1 MSSLYPRMND
11 RPTFTQPALGGAGR
25 WPRHLQWAALLALSS
40 ALTAPLEFAG
50 FPAALLLGPMIAA
63 IALGVNDAQT
73 QVAPPLFMLAQGVI
87 GLMMA
92 RALPP
97 VIFIELAGDWPIYAL
112 GIGSVVGVAAGLG
125 ILLARLKVLPGTTAI
140 WGSAP
145 GAASTIVLMADAFG
159 ADARLVA
166 FMTYLRV
173 ALVALAASLV
183 ARFALPDGAAAPA
196 TDWLAPV
203 APIAFAETAAVLV
216 VSLIAA
222 RLLRLP
228 AGPIF
233 LPIVVGTLLQN
244 FAGLTIEL
252 PQVLLALCFAI
263 VGWSIGLRFTREILL
278 HAWRALPVVFGSM
291 VALIA
296 SCGAFAF
303 ILVWLAGVDPLTAYL
318 ATSPGG
324 ADSVAIIAANSAVDV
339 PFVMTMQAGRLLVVT
354 LTGPALARYI
364 ATRKWAQA
372 L

>member
-1 MSSLYPRMND
+1 MHD
-11 RPTFTQPALGGAGR
+11 RPTFAEPALTGVGR
-25 WPRHLQWAALLALSS
+25 WPRHLQWAALLGLSI
-40 ALTAPLEFAG
+40 ALTVPLELTG

-63 IALGVNDAQT
+63 IVLGVGDARVR
-73 QVAPPLFMLAQGVI
+73 VAQPLFMLAQGVI

-97 VIFIELAGDWPIYAL
+97 AIFIELRADWPIYAL
-112 GIGSVVGVAAGLG
+112 GIGSVVVVAAGLG

-183 ARFALPDGAAAPA
+183 ARLAVPEGAAAPPM
-196 TDWLAPV
+196 DWLAPI
-203 APIAFAETAAVLV
+203 APIPFAETAAVLV

-244 FAGLTIEL
+244 FAGLQIEL
-252 PQVLLALCFAI
+252 PQILLALSFTI
-263 VGWSIGLRFTREILL
+263 VGWSIGLRFTRDILL
-278 HAWRALPVVFGSM
+278 HAWRALPAVFGSM
-291 VALIA
+291 IALIA
-296 SCGAFAF
+296 ACGAFAF
-303 ILVWLAGVDPLTAYL
+303 LLVWLAGVDPLTAYL

-339 PFVMTMQAGRLLVVT
+339 PFVMAMQAGRLLVVT

>member
-1 MSSLYPRMND
+1 MTQSAATIEPE
-11 RPTFTQPALGGAGR
+11 PTGIGR
-25 WPRHLQWAALLALSS
+25 WPRHLQWAALLGLSIV
-40 ALTAPLEFAG
+40 LVVPLELTG

-63 IALGVNDAQT
+63 IALGIGDARVR
-73 QVAPPLFMLAQGVI
+73 VAGPLFILAQGVI

-92 RALPP
+92 RALPSE
-97 VIFIELAGDWPIYAL
+97 IFVELVRDWPIYAL
-112 GIGSVVGVAAGLG
+112 GIGSVVLVAAGLG

-145 GAASTIVLMADAFG
+145 GAATTIVIMADAFG

-183 ARFALPDGAAAPA
+183 ARIAVPDGGTAPPVEWFAAIR
-196 TDWLAPV
+196 PV
-203 APIAFAETAAVLV
+203 PFAETAGVLV
-216 VSLIAA
+216 VSLVAA

-228 AGPIF
+228 AGAIF
-233 LPIVVGTLLQN
+233 LPIVLGTLLQN
-244 FAGLTIEL
+244 FAGLEIEL
-252 PQVLLALCFAI
+252 PPALLALCFAV
-263 VGWSIGLRFTREILL
+263 VGWTIGLRFTRDILL
-278 HAWRALPVVFGSM
+278 HAWRALPAVVGSM
-291 VALIA
+291 VGLVAACAVFALL
-296 SCGAFAF
+296 
-303 ILVWLAGVDPLTAYL
+303 LVWLAGVDPLTAYL

-339 PFVMTMQAGRLLVVT
+339 PFVMAMQAGRLLVVT
-354 LTGPALARYI
+354 LMGPALARYI

>member
-1 MSSLYPRMND
+1 M
-11 RPTFTQPALGGAGR
+11 TQPPVPPDPKPTGVGR
-25 WPRHLQWAALLALSS
+25 WPRHLQWALLLAVSMVLVV
-40 ALTAPLEFAG
+40 PLELAG

-63 IALGVNDAQT
+63 ILLGVGDARVR
-73 QVAPPLFMLAQGVI
+73 VAQPLFIVAQGVI

-92 RALPP
+92 RALPSE
-97 VIFIELAGDWPIYAL
+97 IFVELIREWPIYAL
-112 GIGSVVGVAAGLG
+112 GIGSVVVVAAGLG

-145 GAASTIVLMADAFG
+145 GAATTIVIMADAFG

-183 ARFALPDGAAAPA
+183 ARFAVPAGAAPPPVE
-196 TDWLAPV
+196 WFAPV
-203 APIAFAETAAVLV
+203 AAVPFAETAAVIV
-216 VSLIAA
+216 VSLIIAWLT
-222 RLLRLP
+222 RIP

-233 LPIVVGTLLQN
+233 LPIIIGTLLQN
-244 FAGLTIEL
+244 FAGLQIEL
-252 PQVLLALCFAI
+252 PPILLALCFAV
-263 VGWSIGLRFTREILL
+263 VGWSIGLRFTRDILL
-278 HAWRALPVVFGSM
+278 HAWRALPAVVGSM

-296 SCGAFAF
+296 ICGAFAF
-303 ILVWLAGVDPLTAYL
+303 LLVWLAGVDPLTAYL

-339 PFVMTMQAGRLLVVT
+339 PFVMAMQAGRLLVVT
-354 LTGPALARYI
+354 LTGPPLARYI
-364 ATRKWAQA
+364 ATRKWVQE